1 MQQQVL
7 EHYLGKM
14 ANEIGEYNLPGIG
27 QTILME
33 STNQSERNVFGN
45 FYAFDGTFEVIAKS
59 NSKNGLEKGISKYVV
74 EKQTEYQ
81 NKINELE
88 KLKSIKGLESLE
100 KISNEYT
107 TLQIK
112 SEENK

>member
-1 MQQQVL
+1 
-7 EHYLGKM
+7 M
-14 ANEIGEYNLPGIG
+14 AKEIGDYNLPGIG

-33 STNQSERNVFGN
+33 STNQSEKNIFGN

-59 NSKNGLEKGISKYVV
+59 ESKNGLKEGISNYVTK
-74 EKQTEYQ
+74 KQTEYQ
-81 NKINELE
+81 NQINELE
-88 KLKSIKGLESLE
+88 KLKSIKDLGSLE

-107 TLQIK
+107 ALQIK